1 MMKITLKSI
10 KHCLR
15 MKLFLADVNQRI
27 CSLLRASILGAVS
40 AFFIYYVLG
49 ELGNKTLQN
58 SITILFLGLPTSY
71 VLWRFRTY
79 DVQRQIDKTEENTNN
94 STFFECER
102 ILTEE
107 KPPEHDSLS
116 KKTALEQ
123 LAYLKRE
130 TGFDK
135 KRIDSLTRGL
145 DLGGKNFN
153 LARFSGLD
161 LSMANLNQTIL
172 FNANLTDAILSDAN
186 LSEAD
191 LSGADLTKAYLSGAD
206 LTRADLSKTD
216 LAGANLSGAKL
227 ANANLTGSIYD
238 DETKFSGTILKSK
251 EMRDRAGMEY
261 RPDEPAKKS
270 SS

>member
-1 MMKITLKSI
+1 
-10 KHCLR
+10 

-102 ILTEE
+102 ILIEE

-145 DLGGKNFN
+145 DLKDKNFN
-153 LARFSGLD
+153 FARFSGLD
-161 LSMANLNQTIL
+161 LSK
-172 FNANLTDAILSDAN
+172 
-186 LSEAD
+186 AD
-191 LSGADLTKAYLSGAD
+191 LANADLTGADLTGAD
-206 LTRADLSKTD
+206 LSETNLAGVN
-216 LAGANLSGAKL
+216 LAGANLTRAKL
-227 ANANLTGSIYD
+227 NGVYLILANLIEVIYND
-238 DETKFSGTILKSK
+238 DTEFNGTILEDK
-251 EMRDRAGMEY
+251 EMRDKAGMIY
-261 RPDEPAKKS
+261 RPDESA
-270 SS
+270 